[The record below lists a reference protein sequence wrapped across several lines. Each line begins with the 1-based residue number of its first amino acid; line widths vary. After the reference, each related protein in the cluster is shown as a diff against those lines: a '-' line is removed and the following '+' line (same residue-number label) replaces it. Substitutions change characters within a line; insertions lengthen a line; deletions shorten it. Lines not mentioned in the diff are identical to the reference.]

1 MPVRPARL
9 GMAAAAR
16 LHGAQRRSLPVE
28 PARKPQTAL
37 VVREQY
43 SLGLQ
48 PVQDSA
54 SGPNSAMYAYQL
66 CAGCVAPS
74 QV

>member
-37 VVREQY
+37 VVRKQC

-54 SGPNSAMYAYQL
+54 SGPNSAMDA
-66 CAGCVAPS
+66 
-74 QV
+74 